1 MQTDLTNSQ
10 SVVVVVVASS
20 EMHRASVAVW
30 VHMVF
35 SSTSCT
41 IIGAFVVTQESSPEQ
56 PVSQSVPSVRPSVC
70 DNGAWHV
77 ALISRG
83 TCAENNSRRHDTE
96 NY

>member
-10 SVVVVVVASS
+10 SVVVVVVVVASS

-56 PVSQSVPSVRPSVC
+56 PVSQSVGPVRPSVRPC
-70 DNGAWHV
+70 AIM
-77 ALISRG
+77 APG
-83 TCAENNSRRHDTE
+83 T
-96 NY
+96 